1 MSNVICPECGVGD
14 ITDDQKAFSM
24 LDDGDTILVCM
35 ECYFSLGGIA
45 DNDRPSSAHCNDTW
59 NYTAERH
66 NVVMR
71 RSNR

>member
-1 MSNVICPECGVGD
+1 MITCPECGVED

-66 NVVMR
+66 NIVMR
-71 RSNR
+71 RSSR